1 MPLSLLSKVSCNH
14 AHSGVD
20 ITEKANAISS
30 NQKLFVEELKLA
42 AADSPD
48 GLYLQKFVVLE

>member
-1 MPLSLLSKVSCNH
+1 MSSLSKVSPPQY
-14 AHSGVD
+14 SYFVD

-48 GLYLQKFVVLE
+48 GLYIQKFVFLE